1 MPTQPDPNP
10 KRRALQASGTFNPGH
25 ARVRH
30 ALFQQSDFFDP
41 CDLPQL
47 KYEMLRALQ
56 QEGYSIVRAAV
67 EFGLSRPTIYQ
78 TQNHFQEHGLEGLLP
93 EKPGPKS
100 PHKLTAEVRQHLGEL
115 IQAEPELRAPELAR
129 RVRRRFGVKLHPR
142 TIEKALQSK
151 AKRGRQN
158 PP

>member
-1 MPTQPDPNP
+1 MRLSRNQSRSARRRANILKHVALKCGQYMLTASGYMIQCGINIFTPMPTQPDPNP

-93 EKPGPKS
+93 EKPG
-100 PHKLTAEVRQHLGEL
+100 QIG
-115 IQAEPELRAPELAR
+115 RAH
-129 RVRRRFGVKLHPR
+129 V
-142 TIEKALQSK
+142 
-151 AKRGRQN
+151 
-158 PP
+158 